1 MSFFDEAEEPPRQSR
16 RTEPRRRRRSSG
28 GRRPPGDQQAVRT
41 RRAVAALALVV
52 IVILMALGIHSC
64 QVSQRNSALKDYNS
78 EVYNLIQQSNS
89 TGAQLFDLLGTRV
102 SSTDVSNLYTQIG
115 ATYTSAETE
124 YNKANSLSVPGEMQ
138 NAQEKLL
145 WVLQMRRDGIQL
157 IAKNIQSAL
166 STTDREDAV
175 TQIAAASAR
184 FYSSDVLYKSYTLPE
199 IVGALN
205 AAGIPVG
212 GANGQ
217 PVNPNQFLTDL
228 GWLEP
233 TFVASKLGVELPAS
247 SQSFTPG
254 LHGHI
259 LNSVSAGGNLLQAG
273 VTNYVPDSP
282 LPTFTLNLTNGG
294 HFDQFNVECKVSVAG
309 ISDVGSTLITET
321 TPGETTTC
329 QVTLPTSPAAG
340 TYNVT
345 AEVVPVR
352 GEVNTADN
360 FMTFPVKFT

>member
-1 MSFFDEAEEPPRQSR
+1 M
-16 RTEPRRRRRSSG
+16 
-28 GRRPPGDQQAVRT
+28 V
-41 RRAVAALALVV
+41 VLVV
-52 IVILMALGIHSC
+52 VVILAALGIHSC

-78 EVYNLIQQSNS
+78 QVYNLIQQSNS

-102 SSTDVSNLYTQIG
+102 SAADVTNLYTQIG
-115 ATYTSAETE
+115 ATYNSA
-124 YNKANSLSVPGEMQ
+124 NKELTTAEGLSVPGAMQ
-138 NAQEKLL
+138 SAQQLL
-145 WVLQMRRDGIQL
+145 VYALRMRRDGIQL

-166 STTDREDAV
+166 NTADRQDAV

-184 FYSSDVLYKSYTLPE
+184 FYGSDVLYKSYTLPE

-205 AAGIPVG
+205 SAGIPVG
-212 GANGQ
+212 GVNGQ
-217 PVNPNQFLTDL
+217 QINPNQFLTDL

-233 TFVASKLGVELPAS
+233 TFVASKLGVELSGS
-247 SQSFTPG
+247 SATFTPG

-259 LNSVSAGGNLLQAG
+259 LNSVSVGGSLLQPG
-273 VTNYVPDSP
+273 VTNYVPASP
-282 LPTFTLNLTNGG
+282 LPQFTLNLTNGG

-352 GEVNTADN
+352 GEANTADN
-360 FMTFPVKFT
+360 YETVVVKFT